1 MIFLCKLHREIL
13 NVDVKIHDFQFDH
26 LQVSY
31 HLHILPFQ
39 SAHGGYSTTKYEGQT
54 PSGSG
59 RTRHRFFCI
68 GVEFVKGF
76 HYKGTSLGFP
86 SFECIGELENQC
98 RDLQHEIRY
107 HCSAF
112 CMSMCTPE
120 SVQNLNFEVI

>member
-1 MIFLCKLHREIL
+1 MGATQPPNMKVKLHLEVVELDI
-13 NVDVKIHDFQFDH
+13 D
-26 LQVSY
+26 
-31 HLHILPFQ
+31 
-39 SAHGGYSTTKYEGQT
+39 
-54 PSGSG
+54 
-59 RTRHRFFCI
+59 FFCI

-107 HCSAF
+107 QCSAF

-120 SVQNLNFEVI
+120 SVQNLNFEVIQHPEPFEMLLYSRMRNATIC

>member
-59 RTRHRFFCI
+59 RTRHRFFWI
-68 GVEFVKGF
+68 AVEFVKGF
-76 HYKGTSLGFP
+76 HYKGTPLGFP
-86 SFECIGELENQC
+86 SFEGIGELENQW
-98 RDLQHEIRY
+98 RDLKHEIRY

-112 CMSMCTPE
+112 CMSCSTPE
-120 SVQNLNFEVI
+120 SVQI